1 MESKVHQFH
10 RTVSHKRPY
19 ETANFRRTSAT
30 SFCDGVQRACS
41 EDPGA
46 RPAGQSEERGSDL
59 RRAAVRRG
67 GRLAGDTHHQEGRG
81 RRCTARPFRRLT
93 VQGKEKGSKVIHTT
107 VVLVHCNPNYFNLLF
122 AIVFLIVE

>member
-1 MESKVHQFH
+1 MAPLVFFCL
-10 RTVSHKRPY
+10 V
-19 ETANFRRTSAT
+19 ALVCVA
-30 SFCDGVQRACS
+30 SFCDGVQRACG

-93 VQGKEKGSKVIHTT
+93 IQGKEKGSKVIHTT